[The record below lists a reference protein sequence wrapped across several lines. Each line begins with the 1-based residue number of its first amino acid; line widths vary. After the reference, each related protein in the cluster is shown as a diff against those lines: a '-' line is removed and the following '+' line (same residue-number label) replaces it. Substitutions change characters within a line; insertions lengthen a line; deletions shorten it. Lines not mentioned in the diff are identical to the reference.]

1 MRPVQGIHHGITHLV
16 ALLMFSGLCSAQSL
30 VEQDLAY
37 GLTFHNRVM
46 ASNNAITSGPMHE
59 KLRVIFT
66 NLVNTPLV
74 QQGPPLPYSLF
85 YLARPDANAASGAG
99 GRLYVTDGLTR
110 VTNGDD
116 GMLAF
121 AIGHEVAHSLQQ
133 HVVKKFLREIEYE
146 QMLLWYRR
154 RIAYGDKRANWEMIG
169 YVTAHGIAERKIE
182 RDEENKADLVG
193 LQIAAQA
200 GYHPDFAIQ
209 LTHAMRNQH
218 KDQSKFMAFFSDH
231 PRWATRE
238 ERITKNYDVALNA
251 FSARWP
257 MVAQSPGGVP
267 PQIAAYRAST
277 APAPVPEPRNAAGS
291 SNGATPALS
300 SSRSVAAP
308 ANGLVNVT
316 FTSSPPGA
324 LVSFSGMAVGYT
336 PCVIKLE
343 ARWYRVK
350 MKLSGFAD
358 WAGEITVEAGKPST
372 VVAQMERSQ

>member
-1 MRPVQGIHHGITHLV
+1 
-16 ALLMFSGLCSAQSL
+16 L

-37 GLTFHNRVM
+37 GITFHNRVM

-59 KLRVIFT
+59 RLRVIFT
-66 NLVNTPLV
+66 NLVNSPLV
-74 QQGPPLPYSLF
+74 QQGPPLPYSIF
-85 YLARPDANAASGAG
+85 YLAHPAANAFSGAG

-121 AIGHEVAHSLQQ
+121 AIGHEFAHSLEQ
-133 HVVKKFLREIEYE
+133 HVVRKFLREIEH
-146 QMLLWYRR
+146 QQILLWYRR
-154 RIAYGDKRANWEMIG
+154 RIAYGDKRANWELVG

-238 ERITKNYDVALNA
+238 ERIAKNYDVALNA

-257 MVAQSPGGVP
+257 VVAQSPGGVP
-267 PQIAAYRAST
+267 SQITAYQAST
-277 APAPVPEPRNAAGS
+277 APAPTPEPRGTAGP
-291 SNGATPALS
+291 SNGTTAALS
-300 SSRSVAAP
+300 SSPPIVTP

-324 LVSFSGMAVGYT
+324 LVSFSGMAVAYT
-336 PCVIKLE
+336 PCVIKLQ
-343 ARWYRVK
+343 AQWYRVK
-350 MKLSGFAD
+350 MKLAGYSD
-358 WAGEITVEAGKPST
+358 WASEITVEAGKPSS
-372 VVAQMERSQ
+372 VVAQMERSH